1 MLETLDK
8 PERMRLMRF
17 ICSFAWADFE
27 VQSPERKFIEKIMK
41 QLHLGKSEKAQV
53 TAWLESPPDPDD
65 VDPTEIPREHRK
77 LFLKT
82 VEQLL
87 TTDRKLQD
95 EELDTL
101 YVFRKLLI

>member
-1 MLETLDK
+1 MLEALDK

-27 VQSPERKFIEKIMK
+27 VRSPERAFIRRIVKK
-41 QLHLGKSEKAQV
+41 LHLDKTEKRQV
-53 TAWLESPPDPDD
+53 EEWLETPPDPDD
-65 VDPTEIPREHRK
+65 VDPTEIPREHRQ
-77 LFLKT
+77 LFLET
-82 VEQLL
+82 VEKLL
-87 TTDRKLQD
+87 TSDRTMGA